1 MKTAAAYIRVST
13 EDQTEYSP
21 DSQLKIIRAYAKE
34 HDMILPDEFI
44 YADEGISGR
53 KADKRPAFQQMIG
66 TAKMKPKPF
75 DVVLLWKFSRFARN
89 RLESMTY
96 KSVLKKNGIDVVS
109 ISEPIGDEPTAI
121 IMEAMIEAMDE
132 YYSINLSG
140 EVKRGLEEKFS
151 RGGVTSSPPF
161 GYKVENGIFVPD
173 KPNDSIVK
181 MIYNDYLSGT
191 GALKIAKK
199 LNSMGIHTKQG
210 KAFDKKSIDYILSN
224 PVYIGKF
231 RRSKGKSLNSTL
243 SKDYSNF
250 ITVDAKH
257 EPIISQ
263 DVFEKVH
270 LKLEESQKIYGRYAR
285 QGESNYMLKGLLR
298 CDACGEALHYMKVG
312 AYQCNGYTRG
322 TCQKSH
328 YIKSEKIHKAILD
341 KITSDLENNQ
351 FDIKIEPQKSEST
364 APDIYA
370 VIEREKKKLL
380 RIREA
385 YEAGVDTLEEYKE
398 NKKKI
403 QDGIEKLTAQAAEQ
417 VPASSKRN
425 AKLISEKVRAG
436 LDIIKNPKS
445 SENDK
450 NIALRHFIEKIV
462 YFKPQNIIEIFYKL

>member
-21 DSQLKIIRAYAKE
+21 DSQLKIIRSYAKE

-96 KSVLKKNGIDVVS
+96 KSVLKKNGIEVVS

-140 EVKRGLEEKFS
+140 EVKRGMDEKFS
-151 RGGVTSSPPF
+151 RGGVTSAPPF
-161 GYKVENGIFVPD
+161 GYKVENGVFVPD
-173 KPNDSIVK
+173 KPNDTIVK
-181 MIYNDYLSGT
+181 MIYSDYLSGC
-191 GALKIAKK
+191 GSREIAAK
-199 LNSMGIHTKQG
+199 LNSMGIHTKRG
-210 KAFDKKSIDYILSN
+210 NAFDKFNVDYILSN

-231 RRSKGKSLNSTL
+231 RRSNGVKISSHSGKN
-243 SKDYSNF
+243 YSIF
-250 ITVDAKH
+250 RTVDAKH
-257 EPIISQ
+257 EPIITN
-263 DVFEKVH
+263 DIFEKVH
-270 LKLEESQKIYGRYAR
+270 LKLEENKKIYGRYAR
-285 QGESNYMLKGLLR
+285 QGESNYMLKGLIR
-298 CDACGEALHYMKVG
+298 CDSCGATFRLMKSG
-312 AYQCNGYTRG
+312 GLQCNGYTRG
-322 TCQKSH
+322 SCHTSH
-328 YIKSEKIHKAILD
+328 FVKVEKMNKAVID
-341 KITSDLENNQ
+341 KITSDLENNL
-351 FDIKIEPQKSEST
+351 FVINIEPQKLEST
-364 APDIYA
+364 TPDIHA
-370 VIEREKKKLL
+370 IIEREKKKLL

-403 QDGIEKLTAQAAEQ
+403 QGRIEELASQADLEA
-417 VPASSKRN
+417 PASPDKNS
-425 AKLISEKVRAG
+425 KLISEKVRAG
-436 LDIIKNPKS
+436 LSILTNPES
-445 SENDK
+445 SETLK
-450 NIALRHFIEKIV
+450 NMTLRTFIDKIV
-462 YFKPQNIIEIFYKL
+462 YFRPKNIIEIFYKL

>member
-181 MIYNDYLSGT
+181 MIYNDYLSGI

-199 LNSMGIHTKQG
+199 LNSLGIHTKQG
-210 KAFDKKSIDYILSN
+210 KAFEKKSIDYILSN

-285 QGESNYMLKGLLR
+285 QGE
-298 CDACGEALHYMKVG
+298 
-312 AYQCNGYTRG
+312 
-322 TCQKSH
+322 
-328 YIKSEKIHKAILD
+328 
-341 KITSDLENNQ
+341 
-351 FDIKIEPQKSEST
+351 
-364 APDIYA
+364 
-370 VIEREKKKLL
+370 
-380 RIREA
+380 
-385 YEAGVDTLEEYKE
+385 
-398 NKKKI
+398 
-403 QDGIEKLTAQAAEQ
+403 
-417 VPASSKRN
+417 
-425 AKLISEKVRAG
+425 
-436 LDIIKNPKS
+436 
-445 SENDK
+445 
-450 NIALRHFIEKIV
+450 
-462 YFKPQNIIEIFYKL
+462 